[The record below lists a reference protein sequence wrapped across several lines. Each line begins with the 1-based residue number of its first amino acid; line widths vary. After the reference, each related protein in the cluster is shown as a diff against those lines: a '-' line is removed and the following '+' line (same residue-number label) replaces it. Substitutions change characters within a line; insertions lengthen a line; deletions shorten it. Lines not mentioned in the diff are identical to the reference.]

1 VSRPIDPTRENR
13 ELIELL
19 NELRI
24 VLPGVQVLFAF
35 LLTVPFTGR
44 FGTLG
49 GFEKG
54 TYVTAVLASAAA
66 AIMLIA
72 PTAYHRIQWRRV
84 DKEALLR
91 TSNRLALVGL
101 AFLAVAMVA
110 VVGLVLDLV
119 TSGKLALILTVIVAA
134 TMAVLWFAIPI
145 WHREHERE

>member
-1 VSRPIDPTRENR
+1 MSRHVDDKRENR

-44 FGTLG
+44 FETLG

-54 TYVTAVLASAAA
+54 TFVTAVLASAAA

-72 PTAYHRIQWRRV
+72 PTAYHRFQWRREE
-84 DKEALLR
+84 DKEALLK
-91 TSNRLALVGL
+91 TSNRLALIGL
-101 AFLAVAMVA
+101 SFLAVAMVA
-110 VVGLVLDLV
+110 VVGLVLEIV
-119 TSGKLALILTVIVAA
+119 TSTRLALILTMIVAA
-134 TMAVLWFAIPI
+134 MILLLWFAFPI
-145 WHREHERE
+145 WHREHE